1 MYQMLTRDMARDH
14 PRHNGDICH
23 CAAHSILVYRADR
36 ETLGV
41 TSLMRV
47 AAGIL
52 VSLWPLSTHAQDSE
66 ALAKAAQNPIAR
78 MISLPIQSNTNLNVG
93 PSKGE
98 QEVVNIQPVYP
109 ISLNRDWN
117 LITRTVLPL
126 ISQPELFTGQGRT
139 NGIGDMQF
147 SAFFSPVAA
156 TAGGW
161 IWRSSMQ

>member
-23 CAAHSILVYRADR
+23 CAAHRILVYRAGR

-47 AAGIL
+47 VAGIL

-78 MISLPIQSNTNLNVG
+78 MIKPAYS
-93 PSKGE
+93 E
-98 QEVVNIQPVYP
+98 QYE
-109 ISLNRDWN
+109 SER
-117 LITRTVLPL
+117 
-126 ISQPELFTGQGRT
+126 
-139 NGIGDMQF
+139 
-147 SAFFSPVAA
+147 
-156 TAGGW
+156 
-161 IWRSSMQ
+161 RSE

>member
-1 MYQMLTRDMARDH
+1 
-14 PRHNGDICH
+14 
-23 CAAHSILVYRADR
+23 LVYRAGR